1 MVYFKS
7 VSSSKL
13 AASNCPWNKNKNS
26 ALKWLYWNGLMSP
39 DRKDS
44 TVMNFQCWHET
55 HTQGLLC
62 VCERERSWQ
71 HDCIHSQY
79 HADIIQSIPS
89 HTHTERGLEVLIFV
103 CEGGVNNSSHMTRI
117 HAARSQRCVY
127 MAEWLPGTHWL
138 TDWLSHW
145 VADGVTGL
153 FTDWFTGSFLNCKMC
168 L

>member
-62 VCERERSWQ
+62 VWEREAGNMTAFTANITLTLSSRYQ
-71 HDCIHSQY
+71 V
-79 HADIIQSIPS
+79 
-89 HTHTERGLEVLIFV
+89 THTERGLEVLIFV

-127 MAEWLPGTHWL
+127 MAEWLPGIHWL